1 MSRDQDPL
9 SPEERAL
16 ADAMARAAPRRAPP
30 PRIDAAVLAS
40 ARAAL
45 AQDRQDAP
53 RARRARRRWPA
64 ALGVAA
70 SLALAVGIAWQ
81 LRPGPDAELPAIA
94 EGPPAAPA
102 ASVAADQAA
111 PAESRRTEA
120 AAMPAPAPQQKAT
133 PEATQAA
140 PAPEPARDAPRIRE
154 PAPPPPEPAREE
166 TAPPMP
172 PPAPPAPPV
181 PPQAA
186 AATAATDAAASA
198 ASAAAPPPAETA
210 IGRSRVRQ
218 QATARPASTLR
229 TPTAVATPASPALPF
244 EEVDEDEDGGI
255 VFDRQALH
263 DVPPATVDSPAIH
276 RAWLDR
282 IRELRDA
289 GELEAARDSL
299 REYRRRYPDQA
310 LPDDLDGLLDE

>member
-1 MSRDQDPL
+1 M
-9 SPEERAL
+9 
-16 ADAMARAAPRRAPP
+16 
-30 PRIDAAVLAS
+30 
-40 ARAAL
+40 
-45 AQDRQDAP
+45 
-53 RARRARRRWPA
+53 
-64 ALGVAA
+64 
-70 SLALAVGIAWQ
+70 
-81 LRPGPDAELPAIA
+81 
-94 EGPPAAPA
+94 
-102 ASVAADQAA
+102 
-111 PAESRRTEA
+111 
-120 AAMPAPAPQQKAT
+120 
-133 PEATQAA
+133 
-140 PAPEPARDAPRIRE
+140 
-154 PAPPPPEPAREE
+154 
-166 TAPPMP
+166 
-172 PPAPPAPPV
+172 
-181 PPQAA
+181 
-186 AATAATDAAASA
+186 
-198 ASAAAPPPAETA
+198 
-210 IGRSRVRQ
+210 RQ